1 MTKRSLVLGLAGVL
15 LISGLSFAATQEGGK
30 TISQADAEK
39 IMLNKIP
46 NGKIKKIY
54 LDERDREYKAIVKKG
69 NEVYEIEV
77 DSLNGNIT
85 DFDKEYVEN
94 QNNNN
99 SSNQGNQNN
108 NQNSN
113 QNNSQNKPNN
123 DVIYDDDKYDD
134 DRYDDKDDYDDKYD
148 DDRYDDKDDYDDKYD
163 DDRHDDKD
171 DCDDDQDDKY
181 DDDRY
186 DHDNQDDF
194 DDCDED

>member
-46 NGKIKKIY
+46 NGKIEKIY

-85 DFDKEYVEN
+85 DFDKEYVVN
-94 QNNNN
+94 QNNN

-134 DRYDDKDDYDDKYD
+134 DRYDDKDDYDDCD
-148 DDRYDDKDDYDDKYD
+148 DDEDDKYD
-163 DDRHDDKD
+163 DDKHDHDD
-171 DCDDDQDDKY
+171 
-181 DDDRY
+181 
-186 DHDNQDDF
+186 QDDF

>member
-46 NGKIKKIY
+46 NGKIEKIY

-85 DFDKEYVEN
+85 DFEKEYVEN
-94 QNNNN
+94 QNNN
-99 SSNQGNQNN
+99 SSNQGNQNT
-108 NQNSN
+108 N

-123 DVIYDDDKYDD
+123 DVVYDDDKYDD

-148 DDRYDDKDDYDDKYD
+148 DD
-163 DDRHDDKD
+163 KD
-171 DCDDDQDDKY
+171 DCDDDDDHDDKY

-186 DHDNQDDF
+186 DYDDKDDF
-194 DDCDED
+194 DDYDED

>member
-1 MTKRSLVLGLAGVL
+1 MIKRSLVLGLAGVL
-15 LISGLSFAATQEGGK
+15 LISGLSFAATQESGK
-30 TISQADAEK
+30 TISQTDAEK

-46 NGKIKKIY
+46 NGKIEKIY

-85 DFDKEYVEN
+85 DFDKEYMVN
-94 QNNNN
+94 QNNN

-134 DRYDDKDDYDDKYD
+134 DRYDDDYDDKYDDDKYDDDHDDKYEDDRYDDDYDDKYD
-148 DDRYDDKDDYDDKYD
+148 DDKHD
-163 DDRHDDKD
+163 HDD
-171 DCDDDQDDKY
+171 
-181 DDDRY
+181 
-186 DHDNQDDF
+186 QDDF

>member
-15 LISGLSFAATQEGGK
+15 LISGLSFAATQEDGK

-46 NGKIKKIY
+46 KGKIEKIY

-77 DSLNGNIT
+77 DSSNGNIT

-134 DRYDDKDDYDDKYD
+134 D
-148 DDRYDDKDDYDDKYD
+148 DRYDDDHDDKYD
-163 DDRHDDKD
+163 DDRHDHD
-171 DCDDDQDDKY
+171 D
-181 DDDRY
+181 
-186 DHDNQDDF
+186 QDDF

>member
-46 NGKIKKIY
+46 NGKIEKIY

-123 DVIYDDDKYDD
+123 DVVYDDDKYDD

-148 DDRYDDKDDYDDKYD
+148 DDHDDKYEDDRYDDDYDDKYD
-163 DDRHDDKD
+163 DDKHDHDD
-171 DCDDDQDDKY
+171 
-181 DDDRY
+181 
-186 DHDNQDDF
+186 QDDF

>member
-46 NGKIKKIY
+46 NGKIEKIY

-85 DFDKEYVEN
+85 DFDKEYVVN
-94 QNNNN
+94 QNNN

-108 NQNSN
+108 DQNSN

-123 DVIYDDDKYDD
+123 DVIYDDDKYD
-134 DRYDDKDDYDDKYD
+134 YDDKYD
-148 DDRYDDKDDYDDKYD
+148 DDRYDDKDDCDDDDDRYDDDHDDKYD
-163 DDRHDDKD
+163 DDKHDHDD
-171 DCDDDQDDKY
+171 
-181 DDDRY
+181 
-186 DHDNQDDF
+186 QDDF

>member
-15 LISGLSFAATQEGGK
+15 LISGLSFAATQEDGK

-46 NGKIKKIY
+46 NGKIEKIY

-108 NQNSN
+108 DQNSN

-148 DDRYDDKDDYDDKYD
+148 DDKYDDDKYEDDRYDDDHDDKYD
-163 DDRHDDKD
+163 DDKHDHDDK
-171 DCDDDQDDKY
+171 
-181 DDDRY
+181 
-186 DHDNQDDF
+186 DDF

>member
-46 NGKIKKIY
+46 NGKIEKIY

-77 DSLNGNIT
+77 DLLNGNIT
-85 DFDKEYVEN
+85 DFDKEYVE
-94 QNNNN
+94 
-99 SSNQGNQNN
+99 
-108 NQNSN
+108 N

-148 DDRYDDKDDYDDKYD
+148 DDRYDDKDDCDDYDDRYDDDHDDKYD
-163 DDRHDDKD
+163 DDRPDHDD
-171 DCDDDQDDKY
+171 
-181 DDDRY
+181 
-186 DHDNQDDF
+186 QDDF

>member
-15 LISGLSFAATQEGGK
+15 LISGLSFAATQEDGK

-46 NGKIKKIY
+46 KGKIEKIY

-85 DFDKEYVEN
+85 DFDKEYMVN

-99 SSNQGNQNN
+99 SSNQGNQNT
-108 NQNSN
+108 N

-134 DRYDDKDDYDDKYD
+134 
-148 DDRYDDKDDYDDKYD
+148 KYD

-171 DCDDDQDDKY
+171 DCDDDHDDKY
-181 DDDRY
+181 DDDKH
-186 DHDNQDDF
+186 DHDDQDDF

>member
-46 NGKIKKIY
+46 NGKIEKIY

-85 DFDKEYVEN
+85 DFDKEYVVN
-94 QNNNN
+94 QNNN
-99 SSNQGNQNN
+99 SSNQGNNQNN

-123 DVIYDDDKYDD
+123 DDKYDD
-134 DRYDDKDDYDDKYD
+134 DRYDNKDDYDDKYD

-163 DDRHDDKD
+163 DDKYEDDRY
-171 DCDDDQDDKY
+171 DDDHDDKY
-181 DDDRY
+181 DDDR
-186 DHDNQDDF
+186 HDRDDKDDF

>member
-46 NGKIKKIY
+46 NGKIEKIY

-85 DFDKEYVEN
+85 DFDKEYVVK
-94 QNNNN
+94 QNNN

-113 QNNSQNKPNN
+113 QNNNQNKPNN
-123 DVIYDDDKYDD
+123 DVIYE
-134 DRYDDKDDYDDKYD
+134 DDKYD

-171 DCDDDQDDKY
+171 DCDDDQDEKY

>member
-15 LISGLSFAATQEGGK
+15 LISGLSFAATQESGK
-30 TISQADAEK
+30 TISQTDAEK

-46 NGKIKKIY
+46 NGKIEKIY

-85 DFDKEYVEN
+85 DFDKEYVVN
-94 QNNNN
+94 QNNNSN
-99 SSNQGNQNN
+99 NQGNQNN
-108 NQNSN
+108 DQNSN

-123 DVIYDDDKYDD
+123 DVIYDDDKYD
-134 DRYDDKDDYDDKYD
+134 YDDKYD
-148 DDRYDDKDDYDDKYD
+148 DDRYDDKDDCDDDDDRYDDDHDDKYD
-163 DDRHDDKD
+163 DDKHDHDD
-171 DCDDDQDDKY
+171 
-181 DDDRY
+181 
-186 DHDNQDDF
+186 QDDF

>member
-46 NGKIKKIY
+46 NGKIEKIY

-85 DFDKEYVEN
+85 DFDKEYVID
-94 QNNNN
+94 QNNNSN
-99 SSNQGNQNN
+99 NQGNQNN

-123 DVIYDDDKYDD
+123 DVI
-134 DRYDDKDDYDDKYD
+134 YDDKDDYDDKYD

-181 DDDRY
+181 DDDKH
-186 DHDNQDDF
+186 DHDDQDDF

>member
-46 NGKIKKIY
+46 NGKIEKIY

-85 DFDKEYVEN
+85 DFDKEYVVN
-94 QNNNN
+94 QNNN

-108 NQNSN
+108 N

-186 DHDNQDDF
+186 AHDNQDDF

>member
-1 MTKRSLVLGLAGVL
+1 MTKRSLVLGLVGVL

-46 NGKIKKIY
+46 KGKIEKIY

-77 DSLNGNIT
+77 DSSNGNIT

-134 DRYDDKDDYDDKYD
+134 D
-148 DDRYDDKDDYDDKYD
+148 DRYDDDHDDKYD
-163 DDRHDDKD
+163 DDRHDHD
-171 DCDDDQDDKY
+171 D
-181 DDDRY
+181 
-186 DHDNQDDF
+186 QDDF

>member
-1 MTKRSLVLGLAGVL
+1 MTKRSLVLGLVGVL

-46 NGKIKKIY
+46 NGKIEKIY

-148 DDRYDDKDDYDDKYD
+148 DDRYDDKDDCDDYDDRYDDDHDDKYD
-163 DDRHDDKD
+163 DDRHDH
-171 DCDDDQDDKY
+171 DDQDG
-181 DDDRY
+181 
-186 DHDNQDDF
+186 F

>member
-1 MTKRSLVLGLAGVL
+1 MSKRSLVLGLAGVL

-30 TISQADAEK
+30 TISQGDAEK

-46 NGKIKKIY
+46 NGKIEKIY

-85 DFDKEYVEN
+85 DFDKEYVVN
-94 QNNNN
+94 QNNN

-108 NQNSN
+108 NQSSN
-113 QNNSQNKPNN
+113 QNNSQNKQNN

-134 DRYDDKDDYDDKYD
+134 DKYD
-148 DDRYDDKDDYDDKYD
+148 DDHDDKYD
-163 DDRHDDKD
+163 DDRHDCDDKD
-171 DCDDDQDDKY
+171 DL
-181 DDDRY
+181 
-186 DHDNQDDF
+186 

>member
-46 NGKIKKIY
+46 KGKIEKIY

-77 DSLNGNIT
+77 DSSNGNIT

-99 SSNQGNQNN
+99 SRNQGNQNN

-134 DRYDDKDDYDDKYD
+134 D
-148 DDRYDDKDDYDDKYD
+148 DRYDDDHDDKYD
-163 DDRHDDKD
+163 DDRHDHD
-171 DCDDDQDDKY
+171 D
-181 DDDRY
+181 
-186 DHDNQDDF
+186 QDDF

>member
-46 NGKIKKIY
+46 NGKIEKIY

-77 DSLNGNIT
+77 DLLNGNIT

-148 DDRYDDKDDYDDKYD
+148 DDRYDDKDDCDDYDDRYDDDHDDKYD
-163 DDRHDDKD
+163 DDRHDHD
-171 DCDDDQDDKY
+171 D
-181 DDDRY
+181 
-186 DHDNQDDF
+186 QDDF

>member
-46 NGKIKKIY
+46 KGKIEKIY

-77 DSLNGNIT
+77 DSSNGNIT

-108 NQNSN
+108 DQNSN

-134 DRYDDKDDYDDKYD
+134 D
-148 DDRYDDKDDYDDKYD
+148 DRYDDDHDDKYD
-163 DDRHDDKD
+163 DDRHDHD
-171 DCDDDQDDKY
+171 D
-181 DDDRY
+181 
-186 DHDNQDDF
+186 QDDF

>member
-39 IMLNKIP
+39 IVLNKIP
-46 NGKIKKIY
+46 NGKIEKIY

-134 DRYDDKDDYDDKYD
+134 KDDYDDKYD
-148 DDRYDDKDDYDDKYD
+148 DDRYDDKDD
-163 DDRHDDKD
+163 
-171 DCDDDQDDKY
+171 CDDDQDDKY
-181 DDDRY
+181 DDDRH
-186 DHDNQDDF
+186 DHDDQDDF

>member
-15 LISGLSFAATQEGGK
+15 LISVLSFAATQEGGK

-46 NGKIKKIY
+46 NGKIEKIY

-148 DDRYDDKDDYDDKYD
+148 DDRYDDKDDCDDYDDRYDDDHDDKYD
-163 DDRHDDKD
+163 DDRHDHD
-171 DCDDDQDDKY
+171 D
-181 DDDRY
+181 
-186 DHDNQDDF
+186 QDDF

>member
-15 LISGLSFAATQEGGK
+15 LISGLSFAATQEDGK

-46 NGKIKKIY
+46 NGKIEKIY

-85 DFDKEYVEN
+85 DFDKEYVVN
-94 QNNNN
+94 QNNNSN
-99 SSNQGNQNN
+99 NQGNQNN
-108 NQNSN
+108 DQNSN

-134 DRYDDKDDYDDKYD
+134 D
-148 DDRYDDKDDYDDKYD
+148 DRYDDDHDDKYD
-163 DDRHDDKD
+163 DDRHDHD
-171 DCDDDQDDKY
+171 D
-181 DDDRY
+181 
-186 DHDNQDDF
+186 QDDF

>member
-46 NGKIKKIY
+46 NGKIEKIY
-54 LDERDREYKAIVKKG
+54 LDERDREYKAIVKNG

-85 DFDKEYVEN
+85 DFDKEYVVN
-94 QNNNN
+94 QNNN

-148 DDRYDDKDDYDDKYD
+148 DDRYDDKDDCDDYDDRYDDDHDDKYD
-163 DDRHDDKD
+163 DDRHDHD
-171 DCDDDQDDKY
+171 D
-181 DDDRY
+181 
-186 DHDNQDDF
+186 QDDF

>member
-46 NGKIKKIY
+46 NGKIEKIY

-85 DFDKEYVEN
+85 DFDKEYVVN
-94 QNNNN
+94 QNNN

-134 DRYDDKDDYDDKYD
+134 DRYDDKDDCDDDDDRYDDDHDDKYD
-148 DDRYDDKDDYDDKYD
+148 DDKHD
-163 DDRHDDKD
+163 HDD
-171 DCDDDQDDKY
+171 
-181 DDDRY
+181 
-186 DHDNQDDF
+186 QDDF

>member
-15 LISGLSFAATQEGGK
+15 LISGLSFAATQEDGK

-46 NGKIKKIY
+46 NGKIEKIY

-85 DFDKEYVEN
+85 DFDKEYMVN
-94 QNNNN
+94 QNNN

-134 DRYDDKDDYDDKYD
+134 D
-148 DDRYDDKDDYDDKYD
+148 DRYDDDHDDKYD
-163 DDRHDDKD
+163 DDRHDHD
-171 DCDDDQDDKY
+171 D
-181 DDDRY
+181 
-186 DHDNQDDF
+186 QDDF

>member
-46 NGKIKKIY
+46 NGKIEKIY

-85 DFDKEYVEN
+85 DFDKEYVVN
-94 QNNNN
+94 QNNN

-108 NQNSN
+108 DQNSN

-148 DDRYDDKDDYDDKYD
+148 DDKYDDDHDDKYEDDRYDDDYDDKYD
-163 DDRHDDKD
+163 DDKHDHDD
-171 DCDDDQDDKY
+171 
-181 DDDRY
+181 
-186 DHDNQDDF
+186 QDDF

>member
-46 NGKIKKIY
+46 NGKIEKIY

-85 DFDKEYVEN
+85 DFDKEYVVN
-94 QNNNN
+94 QNNTNNN
-99 SSNQGNQNN
+99 SSNQGN
-108 NQNSN
+108 NQNTN

-123 DVIYDDDKYDD
+123 DVVYDDDRYDYDDDRYDDRDDYDDD
-134 DRYDDKDDYDDKYD
+134 DRYDDKDDYDDDDKYDD
-148 DDRYDDKDDYDDKYD
+148 DDRYDDE
-163 DDRHDDKD
+163 
-171 DCDDDQDDKY
+171 
-181 DDDRY
+181 
-186 DHDNQDDF
+186 DDF
-194 DDCDED
+194 DDYDED

>member
-46 NGKIKKIY
+46 NGKIEKIY

-85 DFDKEYVEN
+85 DFDKEYVIN
-94 QNNNN
+94 QNNTNNN
-99 SSNQGNQNN
+99 SSNQSNNQTN
-108 NQNSN
+108 NQNTN

-123 DVIYDDDKYDD
+123 NVVYDDDKY
-134 DRYDDKDDYDDKYD
+134 DYDDKYD
-148 DDRYDDKDDYDDKYD
+148 DDRYDDKYDYDDRYDDDKYD
-163 DDRHDDKD
+163 DDKYEDDRY
-171 DCDDDQDDKY
+171 DDDHDDKY
-181 DDDRY
+181 DDDKH
-186 DHDNQDDF
+186 DHDDKDDF

>member
-46 NGKIKKIY
+46 NGKIEKIY

-85 DFDKEYVEN
+85 DFDKEYVVN
-94 QNNNN
+94 QNNN

-123 DVIYDDDKYDD
+123 DDKYDD
-134 DRYDDKDDYDDKYD
+134 DRYDNKDDYDDKYD

-163 DDRHDDKD
+163 DDKYEDDRY
-171 DCDDDQDDKY
+171 DDDHDDKY
-181 DDDRY
+181 DYDKH
-186 DHDNQDDF
+186 DHDDQDDF

>member
-46 NGKIKKIY
+46 NGKIEKIY

-85 DFDKEYVEN
+85 DFDKEYVVN
-94 QNNNN
+94 QNNN

-148 DDRYDDKDDYDDKYD
+148 DDRYDDRYDDKDDCDDYDDRYDDDHDDKYD
-163 DDRHDDKD
+163 DDRHDHD
-171 DCDDDQDDKY
+171 D
-181 DDDRY
+181 
-186 DHDNQDDF
+186 QDDF

>member
-46 NGKIKKIY
+46 KGKIEKIY

-77 DSLNGNIT
+77 DSSNGNIT

-134 DRYDDKDDYDDKYD
+134 D
-148 DDRYDDKDDYDDKYD
+148 DRYDDDHDDKYD
-163 DDRHDDKD
+163 DDRHDHD
-171 DCDDDQDDKY
+171 D
-181 DDDRY
+181 
-186 DHDNQDDF
+186 QDDF

>member
-15 LISGLSFAATQEGGK
+15 LISGLSFAATQEDGK

-46 NGKIKKIY
+46 NGKIEKIY

-148 DDRYDDKDDYDDKYD
+148 DDRYDDKDDCDDYDDRYDDDHDDKYD
-163 DDRHDDKD
+163 DDRHDHD
-171 DCDDDQDDKY
+171 D
-181 DDDRY
+181 
-186 DHDNQDDF
+186 QDDF

>member
-15 LISGLSFAATQEGGK
+15 LISGLSFAATQESGK
-30 TISQADAEK
+30 TISQTDAEK

-46 NGKIKKIY
+46 NGKIEKIY

-85 DFDKEYVEN
+85 DFDKEYVVN
-94 QNNNN
+94 QNNN

-123 DVIYDDDKYDD
+123 DVIYD
-134 DRYDDKDDYDDKYD
+134 DDKDDYDDKYD

-171 DCDDDQDDKY
+171 DCDDDHDDKY
-181 DDDRY
+181 DDDKH
-186 DHDNQDDF
+186 DHDDQDDF

>member
-46 NGKIKKIY
+46 NGKIEKIY

-85 DFDKEYVEN
+85 DFDKEYVVN

-99 SSNQGNQNN
+99 SSNQGNQNT
-108 NQNSN
+108 N

-148 DDRYDDKDDYDDKYD
+148 DDKYDDDHDDKYD
-163 DDRHDDKD
+163 DDRHD
-171 DCDDDQDDKY
+171 
-181 DDDRY
+181 
-186 DHDNQDDF
+186 HDDF

>member
-46 NGKIKKIY
+46 NGKIEKIY

-77 DSLNGNIT
+77 DSSNGNIT

-134 DRYDDKDDYDDKYD
+134 D
-148 DDRYDDKDDYDDKYD
+148 DRYDDDHDDKYD
-163 DDRHDDKD
+163 DDRHDHD
-171 DCDDDQDDKY
+171 D
-181 DDDRY
+181 
-186 DHDNQDDF
+186 QDDF

>member
-46 NGKIKKIY
+46 NGKIEKIY

-94 QNNNN
+94 QNNN

-123 DVIYDDDKYDD
+123 DVIYDDKDDYDDKYDD

-148 DDRYDDKDDYDDKYD
+148 DDRYDDKDD
-163 DDRHDDKD
+163 
-171 DCDDDQDDKY
+171 CDDDQDDKY
-181 DDDRY
+181 DDDRH
-186 DHDNQDDF
+186 DHDDQDDF

>member
-46 NGKIKKIY
+46 NGKIEKIY

-85 DFDKEYVEN
+85 DFDKEYVKN

-108 NQNSN
+108 DQNSN

-181 DDDRY
+181 DDDRH
-186 DHDNQDDF
+186 DHDDQDDF

>member
-46 NGKIKKIY
+46 KGKIEKIY

-77 DSLNGNIT
+77 DSSNGNIT
-85 DFDKEYVEN
+85 DFDKEYVE
-94 QNNNN
+94 
-99 SSNQGNQNN
+99 
-108 NQNSN
+108 N

-134 DRYDDKDDYDDKYD
+134 DRYYDKDDYDDNYD
-148 DDRYDDKDDYDDKYD
+148 DDRYDDKDDCDDYDDRYDDDHDDKYD
-163 DDRHDDKD
+163 DDRHDHD
-171 DCDDDQDDKY
+171 D
-181 DDDRY
+181 
-186 DHDNQDDF
+186 QDDF

>member
-15 LISGLSFAATQEGGK
+15 LISGLSFAATQESGK
-30 TISQADAEK
+30 TISQTDAEK

-46 NGKIKKIY
+46 NGKIEKIY

-85 DFDKEYVEN
+85 DFDKEYMVN

-99 SSNQGNQNN
+99 SSNQGNQNT
-108 NQNSN
+108 N

-134 DRYDDKDDYDDKYD
+134 DYDDKYD
-148 DDRYDDKDDYDDKYD
+148 DDKHD
-163 DDRHDDKD
+163 HDD
-171 DCDDDQDDKY
+171 
-181 DDDRY
+181 
-186 DHDNQDDF
+186 QDDF